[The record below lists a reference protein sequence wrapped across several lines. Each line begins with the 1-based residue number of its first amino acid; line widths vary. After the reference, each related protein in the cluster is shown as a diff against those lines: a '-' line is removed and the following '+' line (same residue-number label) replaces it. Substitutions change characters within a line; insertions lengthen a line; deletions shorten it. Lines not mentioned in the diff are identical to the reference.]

1 MVVWKVGNSFVSFF
15 SFLHYKKNCDNEDF
29 YPCVAAFDI
38 LSAKIFL
45 LNLSAKILNRKSFQL
60 NAFFFRKVLQTPPM
74 LFLLRLWLCA
84 HAFSDERPV
93 AFSLADYLINLS
105 PVW

>member
-15 SFLHYKKNCDNEDF
+15 SFFALQKNCDNEDF

-45 LNLSAKILNRKSFQL
+45 RKS
-60 NAFFFRKVLQTPPM
+60 
-74 LFLLRLWLCA
+74 
-84 HAFSDERPV
+84 
-93 AFSLADYLINLS
+93 LIEN
-105 PVW
+105 PFN

>member
-15 SFLHYKKNCDNEDF
+15 SFFLHYKKNCDNEDF

-38 LSAKIFL
+38 LSAKIL
-45 LNLSAKILNRKSFQL
+45 HRKSFQL

-105 PVW
+105 PVG

>member
-15 SFLHYKKNCDNEDF
+15 SFFCTTKKNCDNEDF

-38 LSAKIFL
+38 LSAKIL
-45 LNLSAKILNRKSFQL
+45 HRKSFQL

-105 PVW
+105 PVG

>member
-1 MVVWKVGNSFVSFF
+1 MVVWKVGKLLCKLFLI
-15 SFLHYKKNCDNEDF
+15 FLHYKKNCDNEDF

-38 LSAKIFL
+38 LSAKIL
-45 LNLSAKILNRKSFQL
+45 HRKSFQL
-60 NAFFFRKVLQTPPM
+60 NAFFFRKVLQTPPV
-74 LFLLRLWLCA
+74 LFLVMLLLCA

-105 PVW
+105 PVG

>member
-1 MVVWKVGNSFVSFF
+1 MRQIHNFNGTLVKLFFIFCTTKKTATTRIFILVSQPLISF
-15 SFLHYKKNCDNEDF
+15 H
-29 YPCVAAFDI
+29 
-38 LSAKIFL
+38 
-45 LNLSAKILNRKSFQL
+45 RKSFQL

-84 HAFSDERPV
+84 HAFSDERSV

-105 PVW
+105 PVG

>member
-15 SFLHYKKNCDNEDF
+15 SFFLHYKKNCDNEDF

-38 LSAKIFL
+38 LS
-45 LNLSAKILNRKSFQL
+45 SKILHRKSFQL

-84 HAFSDERPV
+84 HALSDERPV

-105 PVW
+105 PVG